1 VAAVID
7 CPQIHAAITRFNYSG
22 GILKKLIAVT
32 FFAIVTA
39 GCATFGQLENGLN
52 ALVGRSD
59 SEVFNVLGYPNG
71 KQEFGADTVYV
82 WGNSRNTT
90 MFLPQTQTTTGYVG
104 TTPVYGTTT
113 TTQAIPMNFNC
124 TIKVIVSSGLVKT
137 WEYDGNLG
145 GCEPYI
151 NRLNRHFKK

>member
-1 VAAVID
+1 M
-7 CPQIHAAITRFNYSG
+7 
-22 GILKKLIAVT
+22 KLIAASLVA
-32 FFAIVTA
+32 FVTA

-52 ALVGRSD
+52 LLVGRSE
-59 SEVFNVLGYPNG
+59 SEVFNALGYPDG

-104 TTPVYGTTT
+104 TTRVYGTTT
-113 TTQAIPMNFNC
+113 TTRAIPMNLSC
-124 TIKVIVSSGLVKT
+124 TIKVIVSSGLVKA
-137 WEYDGNLG
+137 WDYDGNLG

-151 NRLNRHFKK
+151 NRLNRHFRQ